1 MFQKLEP
8 ASAGLFG
15 PLARAQYAAVLAL
28 RWRLL
33 VNSLRSSQG
42 AFELGAK
49 ILSVLLYVVLGLSM
63 AIGFGFATYGM
74 ASEGE
79 WRLLPILIWAVFV
92 VWQVMPI
99 LLVSFKQQFDLNIL
113 LRFPVRFR
121 SYLAL
126 TMLFGI
132 SDLST
137 IFGVLSLFGIWLGL
151 VTVNFALALPF
162 AALFLLYTAFNILLV
177 RTIFAWIDR
186 WLAQRKTREILSV
199 IFFLCILSMQLFNPV
214 WYTNDPNSMA
224 HGTHGFS
231 PAVLHWIHMAA
242 HYQRWLPPG
251 AVGSAVR
258 LGGVAGGN
266 AVQFAQWSGLLVAY
280 SLVVVALL
288 ILRLRARSSAVKA

>member
-1 MFQKLEP
+1 
-8 ASAGLFG
+8 
-15 PLARAQYAAVLAL
+15 
-28 RWRLL
+28 
-33 VNSLRSSQG
+33 
-42 AFELGAK
+42 
-49 ILSVLLYVVLGLSM
+49 M

-151 VTVNFALALPF
+151 VTVNFALALPCGVVPAVHGIQHSAGAHNF
-162 AALFLLYTAFNILLV
+162 CMDRPLAGAAQDARDSFGDIFSLHPEHAIVQPGLV
-177 RTIFAWIDR
+177 YERPELDGAWHARLQPCGVALDTHGRALPALVAARRCGQCCASWRSGWRKCRTVCAVVGP
-186 WLAQRKTREILSV
+186 AP
-199 IFFLCILSMQLFNPV
+199 CILAGCCCAF
-214 WYTNDPNSMA
+214 DFA
-224 HGTHGFS
+224 F
-231 PAVLHWIHMAA
+231 A
-242 HYQRWLPPG
+242 R
-251 AVGSAVR
+251 
-258 LGGVAGGN
+258 GVP
-266 AVQFAQWSGLLVAY
+266 
-280 SLVVVALL
+280 
-288 ILRLRARSSAVKA
+288 R